1 MATVRAHWVC
11 LGEGDVES
19 GVEAGE
25 ARGPCRGVR
34 RESASE
40 AELCCRARDVMCVD
54 SRLQRKHVSR
64 DGRAL
69 KDPALCS
76 LARPVRCATLD
87 WTVWG
92 ACTPTVC
99 SRGRL
104 ARLQPGSGWQPPR
117 PGPQPPQPPPPTWAP
132 PHPRST
138 TTTTAAAAA
147 KPTATLRIPRALA
160 PHRLAPHRLAP
171 TTHRIAIVHSRPPEP
186 IALPKSADRCVSSFQ
201 STRTLTVHAPAMI
214 QPGLERIARLLHNVQ
229 FPWKAVH
236 VAGTNG
242 KGSICAYT
250 SNLLTRRLIKN
261 GRFTSPHVV
270 DRYAAA
276 APAALLRLPLT
287 VP

>member
-1 MATVRAHWVC
+1 MNCSADTSLGMAEHSKTPHCARSPVLLFDAQRST
-11 LGEGDVES
+11 GPS
-19 GVEAGE
+19 GA
-25 ARGPCRGVR
+25 
-34 RESASE
+34 
-40 AELCCRARDVMCVD
+40 RARQLCAAVVAW
-54 SRLQRKHVSR
+54 H
-64 DGRAL
+64 A
-69 KDPALCS
+69 CS
-76 LARPVRCATLD
+76 LAVVA
-87 WTVWG
+87 G
-92 ACTPTVC
+92 
-99 SRGRL
+99 SH
-104 ARLQPGSGWQPPR
+104 PGQGHHHHHHRHPP
-117 PGPQPPQPPPPTWAP
+117 GQWAPPQP

-138 TTTTAAAAA
+138 TTAAAA
-147 KPTATLRIPRALA
+147 KPTATLRIPRA
-160 PHRLAPHRLAP
+160 LAPHRLAP

-186 IALPKSADRCVSSFQ
+186 IASPKSADRCVSSFQ
-201 STRTLTVHAPAMI
+201 SIRTLTVHAPAMI

-276 APAALLRLPLT
+276 APAALLRLLLT